1 MPGKRHRLRI
11 VLRRIK
17 IAIRFS
23 KFSLKSE
30 CAMFIVQIGIKIK
43 VLAQYQHF
51 NRYIINLLI
60 FNFNN
65 LVTFC
70 LTELKNY
77 FELMT
82 KMTICKFMQFCE
94 I

>member
-1 MPGKRHRLRI
+1 
-11 VLRRIK
+11 
-17 IAIRFS
+17 
-23 KFSLKSE
+23 
-30 CAMFIVQIGIKIK
+30 MFIVQIGIKIK

-70 LTELKNY
+70 
-77 FELMT
+77 
-82 KMTICKFMQFCE
+82 
-94 I
+94 